1 MHMMRQFL
9 RNSYSKDNTGEQET
23 LQQDDEEDYN
33 FLNSIIIESRFM
45 KFVLLF
51 ADLSKNILFA
61 KKNSKIFQKIN
72 LTELI

>member
-61 KKNSKIFQKIN
+61 KKIPKFSKKSI
-72 LTELI
+72 

>member
-9 RNSYSKDNTGEQET
+9 RDSYSKDNTGEQET

-51 ADLSKNILFA
+51 ADLSKKYIICQ
-61 KKNSKIFQKIN
+61 KNSKIFQKIN